1 MLHAQTKGNGIHKGR
16 ANGEDGHES
25 IALLAQ
31 PQLAGEIHRVMSA
44 IRSGQIN
51 QRART
56 EGFEPEEC
64 ELLQDVNQA
73 LDALTSPL
81 AVATECLGQL
91 GQGKIPEKITA
102 NFAGDLNTTKN
113 NLNACVDALG
123 GVVEVNK
130 VQERMAVN
138 DMTVHA
144 AETYPGIFGEVCR
157 STNIAQG
164 RMLNAVRITKQIA
177 IGDFRQ
183 ELETLEKVG
192 KRSEMDELVPAFII
206 MMRSVA
212 ALVTDAEMLENAAA
226 EGKLTTRADA
236 GKHSGEFRKVIA
248 GFNTTLDSVIGPLNV
263 SADYVDKISQGNIPA
278 KITDNYNGDFNTIK
292 NNLNQCI
299 DALNGLTQE
308 MARMSDAHNAGDIDA
323 VIPVEKFENA
333 YRTMAQGVNEMVQGH
348 ITVKKKAMACIA
360 EFGRGNFEAPLEK
373 FPGKKAFINDT
384 IEEVRSKLKALI
396 TDTDLLVQAATKGQL
411 ATRADAGKHL
421 GDFRKIVE
429 GVNAT
434 LDAVIGPLNV
444 SADYVDKISKGNI
457 PAKITDNY
465 NGDFN
470 LIKNNLNQ
478 CIDAIGAMVAD
489 ANMLVK
495 AAVEGKLSTRADAS
509 NHGGDFGNIVA
520 GVNATLD
527 AVVGPLNVSADYV
540 DKISKGNI
548 PAKITDNYNGDFN
561 LIKNNLNTCID
572 AIGGMV
578 TDANMLVKAAIE
590 GKLTTRADASQHD
603 GDFGKIVAGVNA
615 TLDAVIGP
623 LTEVGQVLDKMAGGD
638 LTVQIVSEYAGDFN
652 RLKTTVNTLGTQ
664 VRSAMQ
670 QIGTNANAL
679 VSAAEELNK
688 VSQQM
693 SASADET
700 ATQANVVS
708 AASEQVAAN
717 VQTVATGA
725 DEMGA
730 SIKEI
735 AKNTAD
741 ATRVATA
748 AVKTAEATNETIGKL
763 GQSSAEIG
771 QVIKVIT
778 SIAQQT
784 NLLALNA
791 TIEAARAGEAGKGFA
806 VVANEVKELAKE
818 TAKATEDISRKIEA
832 IQGDTKG
839 AVAAIGQISSVIVQ
853 INDIQNTIASAVEE
867 QSATTNEIS
876 RNLAEAAH
884 GSTDITRN
892 IGGVAEAA
900 RSTTAGATDT
910 QKSAQSLERMSAELQ
925 GLIAQFKY

>member
-144 AETYPGIFGEVCR
+144 AESYPGIFGELCR

-164 RMLNAVRITKQIA
+164 RMFNAVRITKQIA

-434 LDAVIGPLNV
+434 LDAVI
-444 SADYVDKISKGNI
+444 
-457 PAKITDNY
+457 
-465 NGDFN
+465 
-470 LIKNNLNQ
+470 
-478 CIDAIGAMVAD
+478 
-489 ANMLVK
+489 
-495 AAVEGKLSTRADAS
+495 
-509 NHGGDFGNIVA
+509 
-520 GVNATLD
+520 
-527 AVVGPLNVSADYV
+527 GPLNVSADYV